1 MPNLLQLL
9 ATLGAA
15 LFAGAALLV
24 KVAEQPAR
32 MSLAL
37 AQAPFALIGF
47 FYGMGVWVLGGG
59 MIWLVA
65 ALVIGVAVPFT
76 FVNIIQG
83 KWARLNTIRSVSS
96 VFAAGLM
103 LYALATSA

>member
-15 LFAGAALLV
+15 LFAGTALLL
-24 KVAEQPAR
+24 KVAEHRAR

-59 MIWLVA
+59 LVWLVA
-65 ALVIGVAVPFT
+65 ALVIGMVVPFT
-76 FVNIIQG
+76 FVNFMPG
-83 KWARLNTIRSVSS
+83 KWPRLNTLRSVSS
-96 VFAAGLM
+96 LFAAGLM
-103 LYALATSA
+103 LYGLATSP